1 MQSPMLKTLVLD
13 VSTEAPADLR
23 RRLVQGVAA
32 TVLPGGL
39 QLEEGAGGATYHLD
53 ARGGWSAVQI
63 AGEWHF
69 SHPAGHVVVLNDR
82 GLTVTTS
89 Q

>member
-1 MQSPMLKTLVLD
+1 MVKTLVLD
-13 VSTEAPADLR
+13 VTTAAPADLR
-23 RRLVQGVAA
+23 RRLANEAAA

-39 QLEEGAGGATYHLD
+39 QLEESAHGATYHL
-53 ARGGWSAVQI
+53 AAPGGWTPVQI

-69 SHPAGHVVVLNDR
+69 SHAAGHVVVLNER
-82 GLTVTTS
+82 GLTLSTN